1 MKSPRR
7 CIAGLALALMIG
19 AAAQAQP
26 TRPPTRLP
34 FKPGPARQI
43 EKLGRGVVAIN
54 NGSNAAFVSWRIL
67 GTDPANIAFNLYR
80 STGGGA
86 PVLVTGPVTGATNYT
101 DAGADLAQTNAYFVT
116 PIIGGVEQAASGVYT
131 MPANPPIG
139 YLRVPLQVPPG
150 GTVPVSGAYT
160 YRANDCSVADLDGDG
175 EYEIIV
181 KWDPTNSQDN
191 ANEGV
196 TGNVLL
202 DAYKLDGTL
211 MWRIDLGRNIRAG
224 AHYTQFL
231 VYDFDGDGKAE
242 LMCKTADATVDGVGN
257 VIGNAAADY
266 RDLDQSD
273 TRWGRVLSGPEYL
286 TVFDGMTGRALA
298 TTNYVPARGNVGD
311 WGDTYG
317 NRVDRFIA
325 CVAYLDGVRPS
336 AVFCRGYYTRTAV
349 VAWDWR
355 NGQLTQRWHFD
366 TRTDSSPATPK
377 PGFETWEHMGNH
389 QISVA
394 DVDGDGKDEIL
405 FGAICVDDNGQGLYS
420 TGIGHGDA
428 YHVSDMDPD
437 RPGLEVFGPHEVPSL
452 YGPYGIEMHDARTG
466 QIIWGATGDNSDV
479 GRGCAADIDP
489 RYRGYECWGARPLAG
504 GLYSCKGQLITR
516 SRPSNMNFLIWWDG
530 DLLRELLDGS
540 NNDGGTG
547 SAPVINKWNW
557 NTNTTNTILTATGCY
572 SNNSTKATPC
582 LCADILGDWREEA
595 IWRSQDTTEL
605 RIFSTTIP
613 TTYRLYTLM
622 HDHQYRM
629 SVAWQNVAYNQ
640 PTHPGFYLGDGMGPQ
655 PPP

>member
-1 MKSPRR
+1 
-7 CIAGLALALMIG
+7 
-19 AAAQAQP
+19 
-26 TRPPTRLP
+26 
-34 FKPGPARQI
+34 
-43 EKLGRGVVAIN
+43 
-54 NGSNAAFVSWRIL
+54 
-67 GTDPANIAFNLYR
+67 
-80 STGGGA
+80 
-86 PVLVTGPVTGATNYT
+86 
-101 DAGADLAQTNAYFVT
+101 
-116 PIIGGVEQAASGVYT
+116 